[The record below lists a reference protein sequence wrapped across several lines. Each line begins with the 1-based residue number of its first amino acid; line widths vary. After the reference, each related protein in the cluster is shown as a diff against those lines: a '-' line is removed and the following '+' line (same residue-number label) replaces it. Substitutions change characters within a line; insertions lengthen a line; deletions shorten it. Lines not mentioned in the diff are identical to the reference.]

1 MAGLKCEKKP
11 LREAFFFCL
20 RDFLADAILAYMVQ
34 SGFTRKKV
42 ESLTLGEKLRKLRM
56 DFRMSLQDVSKA
68 TRIQSKY
75 LEALENGA
83 YELLPA
89 DVYVR
94 GFLRSYARYL
104 NVDEEALVK
113 LYERERNIKENLGQD
128 HPSRPTSHGFTPL
141 SFVITSRTLIVSL
154 IGLLVFGA
162 FFYLYREFRSFA
174 AEPALVL
181 LEPQNGAVVEDEEI
195 VVRGKTD
202 KGAQVTLNDQ
212 NIFVDNDGLFSDKLF
227 LRAGMNTI
235 TVRTT
240 NRFNKEK
247 VVTYTI
253 ESRRP
258 VLEVVPQIES
268 IPPPIEPTN

>member
-11 LREAFFFCL
+11 LCEAFFFCL

-128 HPSRPTSHGFTPL
+128 HSRPTSHGFTPL
-141 SFVITSRTLIVSL
+141 SFVITSRTLVVSL

-247 VVTYTI
+247 MVTYTI